1 MIFNRNIVLE
11 DSRILLRPVE
21 PNDRD
26 GLRSIFFDDEI
37 WEYTVTKTS
46 TEDELTTFINDALY
60 NKQNAV
66 RYTFTIIDKISG
78 EIAGSSSFGNLSEI
92 DRCVEIGWSFMGRKF
107 WGTHVNIHAKF
118 QMLQFAFEQ
127 MKMNRVEFKTDDAN
141 PRSGRALIKIGCKKK
156 EFSEA
161 ATSCITAECVIRLI
175 TAYLRMN
182 GKILKKQ
189 YLQSYYKH
197 RV

>member
-107 WGTHVNIHAKF
+107 WA
-118 QMLQFAFEQ
+118 
-127 MKMNRVEFKTDDAN
+127 
-141 PRSGRALIKIGCKKK
+141 
-156 EFSEA
+156 
-161 ATSCITAECVIRLI
+161 
-175 TAYLRMN
+175 RM
-182 GKILKKQ
+182 
-189 YLQSYYKH
+189 
-197 RV
+197 